1 MIKKI
6 ASRVVYENKWMKV
19 REDEVEFADG
29 SRGIYGVVD
38 KNDAALIVP
47 KLSDDT
53 FILVKSYRYTIRAA
67 HWEFPYGGVE
77 DKTMSGEEIARQ
89 ELEEETGYKAEKM
102 TFLAKL
108 HIAYGYANQVVHL
121 FLGENLTVGTQRHE
135 SGEIDMEVK
144 EFAADEIESMMISG
158 DITDAQTIA
167 AWGLYKMKYS
177 R

>member
-1 MIKKI
+1 
-6 ASRVVYENKWMKV
+6 MKV

-47 KLSDDT
+47 KISEK
-53 FILVKSYRYTIRAA
+53 FILVKSYRYTIGAA

-77 DKTMSGEEIARQ
+77 NKIAGGEEIARQ
-89 ELEEETGYKAEKM
+89 ELEEETGYQAEKM
-102 TFLAKL
+102 TLLAKL
-108 HIAYGYANQVVHL
+108 HIAYGYANQVVHI
-121 FLGENLTVGTQRHE
+121 FLGENLSAGTSRHE

-144 EFAADEIESMMISG
+144 EFAASEIESMMMSG

-167 AWGLYKMKYS
+167 AWALYKIKYLK
-177 R
+177 